1 MPKPKELSE
10 MVRDHPAPAEA
21 NHSFVAEFHG
31 VRYQSADVARAV
43 EFYTRQLGFN
53 VDHLHLPDFGSVAM
67 GALKILISGRS
78 ASGSRPVDGVPQ
90 SPGGWN
96 RVVLRV
102 EDLQT
107 CIDELKK
114 TGVKFRNE
122 MVTGPG
128 GKQVQIEDPDGNPIE
143 LFEPTQRTH

>member
-128 GKQVQIEDPDGNPIE
+128 GKQVQVEDPDGNPIE
-143 LFEPTQRTH
+143 LFEPAQRTH

>member
-1 MPKPKELSE
+1 MSKSKALE
-10 MVRDHPAPAEA
+10 MVQDQPLPGAATHPF
-21 NHSFVAEFHG
+21 SAEFHG

-43 EFYTRQLGFN
+43 EFYTRQLGFSVEN
-53 VDHLHLPDFGSVAM
+53 LHLPDFASVSL

-78 ASGSRPVDGVPQ
+78 ASGARPVEGVPQ

-102 EDLQT
+102 EDITT

-114 TGVKFRNE
+114 SGVKFRNE
-122 MVTGPG
+122 LVVGPG
-128 GKQVQIEDPDGNPIE
+128 GRQVQIEDADGNPIE
-143 LFEPTQRTH
+143 LFEPAQRTH